1 MAQTTEEQIKIL
13 EKAIESL
20 ESAHAAAQALLTELG
35 DIEITDYGNDYSD
48 DVESAEE
55 DLINAITRLEGSV
68 LREIE
73 SAMHPPRVMRD
84 KLSRKEQ

>member
-1 MAQTTEEQIKIL
+1 MTQTTEEQIKIL

-20 ESAHAAAQALLTELG
+20 EGAHAAAQALLTELG
-35 DIEITDYGNDYSD
+35 DIEITDYGNDHSD